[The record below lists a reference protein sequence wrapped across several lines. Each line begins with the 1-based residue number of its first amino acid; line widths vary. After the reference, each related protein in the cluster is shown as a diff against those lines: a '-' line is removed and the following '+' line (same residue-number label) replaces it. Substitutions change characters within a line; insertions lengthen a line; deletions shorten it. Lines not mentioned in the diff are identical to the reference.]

1 MPSTAPIIFSFNI
14 GSGKIPDPD
23 MFQYFIS
30 SSLNLLH
37 SIMEINFH
45 CEGKTEETECS
56 NLLPV
61 LSINYD
67 R

>member
-1 MPSTAPIIFSFNI
+1 ML
-14 GSGKIPDPD
+14 
-23 MFQYFIS
+23 QYFIS